1 MLTYTTQVQR
11 NVHNKNF
18 ASIIVTDSSAKL
30 TFIVKDTYDRLIHLV
45 ARYPKGLPLTLALDE
60 KGNVYTV
67 ATTTVDPKTGFI
79 RTNKPF

>member
-18 ASIIVTDSSAKL
+18 ASIIVVDSSAKL
-30 TFIVKDTYDRLIHLV
+30 TFIVKDTYDRLLALV
-45 ARYPKGLPLTLALDE
+45 ARYPEGLPLTLALDE
-60 KGNVYTV
+60 QGNVYTV
-67 ATTTVDPKTGFI
+67 ATTTVDPQTGFI